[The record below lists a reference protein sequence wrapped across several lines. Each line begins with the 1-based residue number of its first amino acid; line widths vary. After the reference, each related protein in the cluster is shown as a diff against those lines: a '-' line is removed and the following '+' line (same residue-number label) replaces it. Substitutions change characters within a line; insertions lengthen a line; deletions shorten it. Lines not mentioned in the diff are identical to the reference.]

1 MTARL
6 QGRDEIIIDVPPD
19 QVWSLIADSTL
30 LARWGPPVTAVQ
42 LVEPIAGPER
52 VGSRRRVDARF
63 NGKDGHFVEIGTEH
77 VKGRRIAYVI
87 EQDTFGLGRVMT
99 EPGFA
104 LDIEPAGPGRS
115 RVTFSFFHHPKGVL
129 GQVMN
134 VLVVLRRQR
143 RNRRV
148 ALASLKQV
156 AEAGRL

>member
-1 MTARL
+1 MGAAGHRGPTRRTHRRTRTGRL
-6 QGRDEIIIDVPPD
+6 AQAGGRTFNGRD
-19 QVWSLIADSTL
+19 SY
-30 LARWGPPVTAVQ
+30 
-42 LVEPIAGPER
+42 
-52 VGSRRRVDARF
+52 
-63 NGKDGHFVEIGTEH
+63 FVEIRTEH
-77 VKGRRIAYVI
+77 VEGRRIAYVI

-129 GQVMN
+129 GHVMN
-134 VLVVLRRQR
+134 VLVVLRQQR
-143 RNRRV
+143 RNRRA

>member
-6 QGRDEIIIDVPPD
+6 QGRDEIIIDVPPN

-63 NGKDGHFVEIGTEH
+63 NGKDGYFVEIRTEH
-77 VKGRRIAYVI
+77 VEGKRIAYVI
-87 EQDTFGLGRVMT
+87 EQDTFGLGRVMI

-129 GQVMN
+129 GHVMN
-134 VLVVLRRQR
+134 VLVVLRQQR
-143 RNRRV
+143 RNRRA